1 MNEAIEKH
9 NELNQKLF
17 DGDHLKPEVR
27 EKAEEI
33 INEFLKILE

>member
-17 DGDHLKPEVR
+17 DGNRLKPKVR
-27 EKAEEI
+27 KKAEEI
-33 INEFLKILE
+33 INEFLKI

>member
-17 DGDHLKPEVR
+17 DGDRLKHEVR
-27 EKAEEI
+27 EKAE
-33 INEFLKILE
+33 